1 MARSGRIRLSSFS
14 RRSGSM
20 AASSR
25 TSLLRVFHFAYL
37 LPPMP
42 SARSAEMTQT
52 VMSVEV
58 TESIEEA
65 QRLTTTQ
72 QKITLPFSG
81 QIKSQAAKS
90 GGNLTFR
97 TRVGDFL

>member
-1 MARSGRIRLSSFS
+1 
-14 RRSGSM
+14 
-20 AASSR
+20 
-25 TSLLRVFHFAYL
+25 
-37 LPPMP
+37 MP
-42 SARSAEMTQT
+42 SARSAALTQT

-81 QIKSQAAKS
+81 QIQATSCKK
-90 GGNLTFR
+90 R
-97 TRVGDFL
+97 R